1 MQHHDLT
8 EQFLSERSSK
18 IHSKSLQHH
27 RKSSERTK
35 FLPLSGN
42 HQAAAIGKQEQGERK
57 KRETVNLS
65 LKLIHLFSEF
75 RPQLF
80 GVSAGV
86 FRDE

>member
-27 RKSSERTK
+27 RKSSEKTK

-42 HQAAAIGKQEQGERK
+42 HQAAAMGKQEQGERK
-57 KRETVNLS
+57 KRETVNL
-65 LKLIHLFSEF
+65 IHLFCEF

-80 GVSAGV
+80 GASAAV